1 LRDYS
6 LGIKLRS
13 SEANSISLLYVSDC
27 VEKKVNIINYF
38 QIENNRVIDLID
50 VSFLC
55 QLHFYISRD
64 CFLKIINDHDKII
77 SLDVSL
83 NKFLIKYDLEEWLI

>member
-1 LRDYS
+1 MKDYS

-13 SEANSISLLYVSDC
+13 SETNSISLLYLSDFL
-27 VEKKVNIINYF
+27 EKKVNIINYF

-55 QLHFYISRD
+55 QLHFYISLD